1 MIKFGVDNLY
11 LYDFS
16 LEGTELEKV
25 IKEDKIIF
33 EKKFTEKEN
42 GIVLVYKK
50 TIDHEGIEKISS
62 SLSFNPNTLLKGNNI
77 ENSSAKE
84 IKAAITLLAR
94 KLRQDKIYLDIRG
107 AKVRTA
113 AFNINFKIDFEK
125 YMDTLFLIIFQEA
138 KAVTFNGSVIKDPYI
153 DMGDKI
159 ETIRHPIKN
168 NTKRQFYNKSILEKL
183 GDPLTRYE
191 IEPSSQLFR
200 GRVNKILNSKSM
212 EAVTFSLFLENFDSI
227 AKHMILCDLKRY
239 FKKSQVFLETKHK
252 NLLIRELRQFKINSR
267 IKSQRNVYE
276 FLNEKYKIY
285 DREFLK
291 IAYYEFDKR
300 HYSREEKKIEAK
312 YSHLDTRNQI
322 GYLMNA
328 LMV

>member
-1 MIKFGVDNLY
+1 MIKYGVDNLY

-25 IKEDKIIF
+25 IKEDKIIY

-50 TIDHEGIEKISS
+50 TIDHDGFEKISS
-62 SLSFNPNTLLKGNNI
+62 SLSFNPNSLLRGNNI
-77 ENSSAKE
+77 ANSDAQEIQIAIDILAK
-84 IKAAITLLAR
+84 
-94 KLRQDKIYLDIRG
+94 KLRRNKIYFNKTG

-113 AFNINFKIDFEK
+113 AFNINFEIDFEK
-125 YMDTLFLIIFQEA
+125 YIDTLFLIIFQET
-138 KAVTFNGSVIKDPYI
+138 KAITFNGSVIKSPYI

-183 GDPLTRYE
+183 GYPWTRYE

-200 GRVNKILNSKSM
+200 GRVNKVLDNKSM
-212 EAVTFSLFLENFDSI
+212 EAVTLDLFLKNFDSI
-227 AKHMILCDLKRY
+227 AKHMILCDLKKY
-239 FKKSQVFLETKHK
+239 FKKSQVFLENRHK
-252 NLLIRELRQFKINSR
+252 NLLIKELRQFKINSK

-291 IAYYEFDKR
+291 TAYYEFDK
-300 HYSREEKKIEAK
+300 HNFKREELKIEAK
-312 YSHLDTRNQI
+312 YSHLDTKNQI

-328 LMV
+328 LRV

>member
-1 MIKFGVDNLY
+1 MIKYGVDNLY

-16 LEGTELEKV
+16 LEGTELEKI
-25 IKEDKIIF
+25 IKEDKIIY

-50 TIDHEGIEKISS
+50 TIDHDGFEKISS
-62 SLSFNPNTLLKGNNI
+62 SLSFNPNTLLRGNNI
-77 ENSSAKE
+77 ENSDAQEIQIAIDILAK
-84 IKAAITLLAR
+84 
-94 KLRQDKIYLDIRG
+94 KLRQNEIYFNKTG

-113 AFNINFKIDFEK
+113 AFNINFEIDFEK
-125 YMDTLFLIIFQEA
+125 YIDTLFLIIFQET
-138 KAVTFNGSVIKDPYI
+138 KAVTFNGSVIKNPYI

-183 GDPLTRYE
+183 GYPWTRYE

-200 GRVNKILNSKSM
+200 GRVNKVLDNKSM
-212 EAVTFSLFLENFDSI
+212 EAVALDLFLKNFDSI
-227 AKHMILCDLKRY
+227 AKHMILCDLRKY
-239 FKKSQVFLETKHK
+239 FKKSQVFLENRHK
-252 NLLIRELRQFKINSR
+252 NLLIKELRQFKINSK

-300 HYSREEKKIEAK
+300 HYGREEKKIEAK
-312 YSHLDTRNQI
+312 YSHLDTKNQI

-328 LMV
+328 LRV